1 MIYRKF
7 ASHRFQNLLLK
18 MSMQFLT
25 YEMDIHHRGDAARGS
40 SSFLEDSKR
49 MAIAIHYFYFRNS
62 SVDPQ
67 ENQSPY
73 SVLVSALLILTKTL
87 VPQMVRHH
95 YYLLSQLQLGYL
107 SFQRLHPSNNLGTFF
122 LTAIY
127 SFCDVTS
134 KAPPLTLRSVP
145 FAQSSFNFLLFISPS

>member
-1 MIYRKF
+1 
-7 ASHRFQNLLLK
+7 
-18 MSMQFLT
+18 MSVQFLT
-25 YEMDIHHRGDAARGS
+25 YEMDIHHRGDVPRDLT
-40 SSFLEDSKR
+40 SFLEDSKR

-67 ENQSPY
+67 ENQNPY

-95 YYLLSQLQLGYL
+95 YYSVSQLQLGYL

-122 LTAIY
+122 L
-127 SFCDVTS
+127 
-134 KAPPLTLRSVP
+134 R
-145 FAQSSFNFLLFISPS
+145 LFIVFAM